1 MLLIYTIVDQYQ
13 QHILK
18 HTSIYM
24 YVLVYISR
32 EWENCE
38 MIWNEII
45 SIHDIIVWNYMKIYN
60 GASFRNDTPLSRKNP
75 TLHLW
80 PWKK

>member
-38 MIWNEII
+38 MI
-45 SIHDIIVWNYMKIYN
+45 
-60 GASFRNDTPLSRKNP
+60 
-75 TLHLW
+75 
-80 PWKK
+80 